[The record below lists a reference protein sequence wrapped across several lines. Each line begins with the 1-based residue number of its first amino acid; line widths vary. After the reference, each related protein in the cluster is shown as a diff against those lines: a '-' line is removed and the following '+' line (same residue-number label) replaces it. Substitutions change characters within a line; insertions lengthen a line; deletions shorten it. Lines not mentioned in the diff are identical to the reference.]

1 MTRHIAGLAVAVV
14 VFLSTT
20 TVVAAQGQGATER
33 DRRFLFELG
42 VGPGFV
48 AVADEYRDLADTGDA
63 DDAMR
68 LPLNV
73 RLGLGY
79 AVLPGVYVTLVADS
93 TSDVSLDLFG
103 GSVVQA
109 SLYGVGVRVYPGE
122 TGFTFGGHGG
132 IALVQAGTESTLPAG
147 TSDSISDVGFGIG
160 GIAGY
165 DFGRRRSGFS
175 LLVAAT
181 ANLGI
186 AGGEP
191 FGTVGLTASALWK

>member
-1 MTRHIAGLAVAVV
+1 MTRHIAGLTVAVV
-14 VFLSTT
+14 VFLSTAAI
-20 TVVAAQGQGATER
+20 VAAQDPGATER

-42 VGPGFV
+42 MGPGFAIV
-48 AVADEYRDLADTGDA
+48 AEEYRDLADAGDA

-68 LPLNV
+68 LPINV

-79 AVLPGVYVTLVADS
+79 AVLPDVYATLVVDS
-93 TSDVSLDLFG
+93 TADLSIDLLG
-103 GSVVQA
+103 GSVVQVA
-109 SLYGVGVRVYPGE
+109 LYGAGVRVYPGE
-122 TGFTFGGHGG
+122 TGFTYGGHAG
-132 IALVQAGTESTLPAG
+132 IALVQAGTESSLPAG
-147 TSDSISDVGFGIG
+147 TSDEIQDVGFGVG
-160 GIAGY
+160 GLAGY